1 MSFQDNIKQ
10 WVNIDNQIKA
20 HNNQIKEL
28 RQTKHNLT
36 DNIIGYVETNSLDDA
51 IVEITDGN
59 LKFQNIKHT
68 SPLTFTFLE
77 KCLNQCIGNEEQV
90 KQIITFIKESRE
102 VKYTPDIKRTYVN

>member
-1 MSFQDNIKQ
+1 MSFQENIKQ

-28 RQTKHNLT
+28 RQTKNNLT

-59 LKFQNIKHT
+59 LKFQNVKHT

-77 KCLNQCIGNEEQV
+77 KCLNQCIGNEKQV
-90 KQIITFIKESRE
+90 KDIIKFIKSKRE
-102 VKYTPDIKRTYVN
+102 TSYVNTIKRSYK

>member
-1 MSFQDNIKQ
+1 MSFQENIKQ

-28 RQTKHNLT
+28 RQTKNKLT

-59 LKFQNIKHT
+59 LKFQNVKHT

-77 KCLNQCIGNEEQV
+77 KCLNQLHSACSNLTQSNQAILICIFLMLD
-90 KQIITFIKESRE
+90 KDDLSK
-102 VKYTPDIKRTYVN
+102 